1 MVQVGL
7 RWTRSPGPSRNR
19 AASGEGAH
27 AHPGCGR
34 PAARPVSP
42 AGLGVLRAGAA
53 TGPCPRGSA
62 KRPFPARAHPWARA
76 FFARS
81 PSCCGKFHVP
91 LDTSPTRHPRHYSED
106 SYPGSGLSARD
117 RGARGPWK
125 PGPDLSPPGPASR
138 AGLGRL
144 HFQRRLHPVNR
155 EAHVQG
161 PEKGAWRLISRGL
174 R

>member
-91 LDTSPTRHPRHYSED
+91 STPRPPATPAITVKTVT
-106 SYPGSGLSARD
+106 PGVASQLETGEQGAPGNQDLTCPPWTGLP
-117 RGARGPWK
+117 RGAGPPAFPASAASSK
-125 PGPDLSPPGPASR
+125 PGGPRPGA
-138 AGLGRL
+138 
-144 HFQRRLHPVNR
+144 
-155 EAHVQG
+155 
-161 PEKGAWRLISRGL
+161 
-174 R
+174 